1 VPTISIQTPISRKPF
16 DAFASLR
23 RRGGGV
29 WNPNWTT
36 AIPRTGAARSSD
48 KTASG
53 QISRGRVVPNV
64 IVTVVIVI
72 LIEVI
77 RIVVILA
84 KAMACR

>member
-1 VPTISIQTPISRKPF
+1 MEPQLDHGHHKN
-16 DAFASLR
+16 
-23 RRGGGV
+23 RG
-29 WNPNWTT
+29 
-36 AIPRTGAARSSD
+36 ARSSD

-77 RIVVILA
+77 GIVVILA